1 MLADACGRPAAPLFP
16 APRVLVFPQQAD
28 EADTRQ
34 GVFFD
39 YRTLPGGSY
48 APYNGGATVVHETG
62 HYLGLYHTFQGGCAS
77 DPVLGGDCVPDTP
90 AEASPAYGTCA
101 SNFGRDTCVSQ
112 PGLDPVSNYMD
123 YTDDSCMFVLTA
135 GQAGRTRPLSPP
147 PPSLLPL
154 PLPRSAAVTS
164 ALSSLRHATTSF
176 CPSLAGS
183 AHPAGDHNVPAVAV
197 LVPGERLLLQG
208 QRGGLLAAAA
218 AAGDPAA
225 VLERGRRR
233 LPCRSA
239 DPEPDDDSPHAVR
252 CAVHLHGHQRR
263 GTHNLIRTLNRR
275 RSPAFVPRRWS
286 SRTRVPAANDDTS
299 SASGCE
305 PD

>member
-1 MLADACGRPAAPLFP
+1 MRTTGAAPFP
-16 APRVLVFPQQAD
+16 CPRVLVFPQQAD

-39 YRTLPGGSY
+39 WRTLPGGSY

-77 DPVLGGDCVPDTP
+77 DPLLGGDCVPDTP

-101 SNFGRDTCVSQ
+101 SNFGRDTCVSL

-123 YTDDSCMFVLTA
+123 YTDDSCMSVITA
-135 GQAGRTRPLSPP
+135 GQAGRMRPLSPP
-147 PPSLLPL
+147 PPSA
-154 PLPRSAAVTS
+154 SAAAAA
-164 ALSSLRHATTSF
+164 ALRRRHAVAAVAASHHE
-176 CPSLAGS
+176 CPPSLAGG
-183 AHPAGDHNVPAVAV
+183 AHPTGDNNVPSVAV

-208 QRGGLLAAAA
+208 RRGGLLAAAA

-233 LPCRSA
+233 LPGWRA
-239 DPEPDDDSPHAVR
+239 DSEPDDDDRPHAAR
-252 CAVHLHGHQRR
+252 CAVHLHCHQRR
-263 GTHNLIRTLNRR
+263 GAHNDLISGTLNRR
-275 RSPAFVPRRWS
+275 SSRLRRFVPVIKN
-286 SRTRVPAANDDTS
+286 T
-299 SASGCE
+299 ASK
-305 PD
+305 